1 MRIHYAISED
11 ISKQWQSPDNGVP
24 ANKYSIYA
32 FVLPVSWTETL
43 YALRHGLDYYQ
54 YEYMIPGD
62 DDIENQLKQWLDEM
76 NPKFRTW
83 VNMKEYPL
91 RSDKQGEYR
100 TEECT
105 SISIRSA
112 APLFGR
118 PALSEISDLFKIVSW
133 HEEEGQWLNGPFLI
147 TYDKKFLGIIK
158 EDISIEEYLSHRPM
172 VQPAFLFKMLDTPS
186 ELDEVDSLETDFIVE
201 IGLGNGKQLKD
212 TAHVKLLMPEAIE
225 EK

>member
-1 MRIHYAISED
+1 MTVTILSTLSLQSCKTVETDGPQSCFGNVRCILANRESNFLSTVSVDIDSLQAMRIHYAISED

-118 PALSEISDLFKIVSW
+118 PALSEISDMFKIVSW

-158 EDISIEEYLSHRPM
+158 IP
-172 VQPAFLFKMLDTPS
+172 P
-186 ELDEVDSLETDFIVE
+186 
-201 IGLGNGKQLKD
+201 
-212 TAHVKLLMPEAIE
+212 
-225 EK
+225 